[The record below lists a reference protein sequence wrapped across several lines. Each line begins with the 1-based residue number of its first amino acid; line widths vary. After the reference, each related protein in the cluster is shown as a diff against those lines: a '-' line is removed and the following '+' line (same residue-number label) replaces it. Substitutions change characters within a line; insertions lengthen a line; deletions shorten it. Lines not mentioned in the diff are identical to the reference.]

1 MLPDISDGL
10 IIRAIQTYRMV
21 EAGRDYWSR
30 GLVRELNLDERE
42 RRATASVK
50 GSAPAPYR
58 VDLIF
63 NGVGP
68 GSRASSRCSCPVGI
82 GCKHAAATLFAL
94 RAELNEK
101 HRQVGTTAAPLLMP
115 LAPTKPPAEAN
126 ASPADLSPELAQWL
140 IATAPL
146 ARPPKSAPGADH
158 REIYYLVRPRPVSG
172 KAKAAN
178 GKAKT
183 EFDAGRGTPWRL
195 AVEPVQVT
203 LRANGNPVV
212 SPQWAWRPELYGP
225 DRGSAHITPE
235 DRLLIRRLQLRI
247 GEVDGS
253 GALDGTA
260 GLELLRR
267 IIATGRG
274 RWGSVKGPA
283 MEWGVAIGG
292 RFEWQT
298 DIDARIRLT
307 LAIEAAPS
315 VIVAALAP
323 PLAID
328 TKSGLL
334 MSVETG
340 VEPLLAE
347 QLLRLPPVPPQS
359 VQMLAARWG
368 EVAPELVPAPVLPK
382 IRELGMLAPT
392 PVLTLL
398 VDKVSM
404 EELYHGFYR
413 SSRKTRSEW
422 ALARLTFDYG
432 AVEVDSASVGET
444 LMVRDGDD
452 LMRFTRDLSAEARAS
467 DRLLIA
473 GLHPLGELEAVYP
486 TDRQDWDFA
495 TTLRAGPAD
504 FAPFLVGDAER
515 LRSEGW
521 RVELAP
527 DFPLE
532 LATLDADS
540 LAFEIEA
547 AGIDWFDLSL
557 GAVVDGQR
565 IDLVPALR
573 SLLAALGPVEI
584 DQLLQDE
591 ALLDPGATLPV
602 MLEGGRVA
610 SLPLARIA
618 PVLKALL
625 LLAGSDGLPAGG
637 GRLAIA
643 RTDLGM
649 LAALEQTTPGFA
661 WRGAEPLRALAR
673 RLATMRFEPVPPP
686 PDFTATLRP
695 YQQTGLDWLQ
705 ALDGA
710 GFGGLLADDMGLGK
724 TVQTLAHI
732 ASLNALG
739 RLNQGVLIVAPTSV
753 LPNWL
758 AEIENFVPH
767 LSTLLLHGPD
777 RRAQMDSI
785 AEHDI
790 VLTSYPLLVR
800 DKDLLARTTFGLI
813 VYDEAHNLKN
823 PRTASHAA
831 ARLLSAERRIALT
844 GTPVENRLTDAWALI
859 DLVVPGLLGSL
870 SEFGRTY
877 RTPIEKHGDKQA
889 KVRLARRLK
898 PFLLRRT
905 KEGVAT
911 DLPEKSLIPE
921 LIELGSEQMALHE
934 SQRLLMHQRVR
945 EEIARVGF
953 MRAQIMVLSALT
965 RLRQICCDPRLIG
978 TYGTT
983 PPASAKLE
991 RLLEMLDELIPEGR
1005 RIILFSQFTSMLDLI
1020 KLELDRRAIS
1030 WVELTGKSKD
1040 RKTPVVRFQAGEVP
1054 LILVSL
1060 KAGGTGLNLTAA
1072 DTILLFDPWW
1082 NPAIEAQAIDRAH
1095 RIGQTKPVFVHRLIA
1110 KGTIEEKILA
1120 LQARKAAIAE
1130 TLWSEDS
1137 SAVAQLSEEDIAFLL
1152 G

>member
-1 MLPDISDGL
+1 MLPDITDRL
-10 IIRAIQTYRMV
+10 IIHAVQTNRMV

-30 GLVRELNLDERE
+30 GLVLELNLDEGE
-42 RRATASVK
+42 GRATASVK
-50 GSAPAPYR
+50 GNAPAPYR

-63 NGVGP
+63 NGVGHDI
-68 GSRASSRCSCPVGI
+68 RASSRCSCPVGV

-94 RAELNEK
+94 RAEFNEK
-101 HRQVGTTAAPLLMP
+101 QRRVATTAPLLMP
-115 LAPTKPPAEAN
+115 LAPAKLPPQASG
-126 ASPADLSPELAQWL
+126 SPAGLSPELEQWL
-140 IATAPL
+140 ITTAPL
-146 ARPPKSAPGADH
+146 ARPTQRAPGADH

-172 KAKAAN
+172 KAKGAKAA
-178 GKAKT
+178 KA
-183 EFDAGRGTPWRL
+183 EFDAGRGTPCRL
-195 AVEPVQVT
+195 AVEPVEVT
-203 LRANGNPVV
+203 LRPNGNPVV
-212 SPQWAWRPELYGP
+212 SPQWAWRQALYRP
-225 DRGSAHITPE
+225 DTTSAHITPE
-235 DRLLIRRLQLRI
+235 ERLLIRRLELRI
-247 GEVDGS
+247 GEVDDT

-267 IIATGRG
+267 VIANGRA
-274 RWGSVKGPA
+274 RWGSVKGPP
-283 MEWGVAIGG
+283 MEWGAPISG

-298 DIDARIRLT
+298 DIEGRIRLT

-315 VIVAALAP
+315 VIVAAMAP

-328 TKSGLL
+328 TESGLL

-347 QLLRLPPVPPQS
+347 QLLRLPPVPPHS
-359 VQMLAARWG
+359 VLMLAARWG
-368 EVAPELVPAPVLPK
+368 EIAPELVPPPVPPD
-382 IRELGMLAPT
+382 IRELGVLAPT
-392 PVLTLL
+392 PVLTLV

-404 EELYHGFYR
+404 EEPYHGYYR
-413 SSRKTRSEW
+413 STRKIRSEW

-432 AVEVDSASVGET
+432 PAQVDAISAGET
-444 LMVRDGDD
+444 LLVRDGDD
-452 LMRFTRDLSAEARAS
+452 LVRFTRDLAAEARAI
-467 DRLLIA
+467 DRLLFA
-473 GLHPLGELEAVYP
+473 GLYPLGELGDVYP

-495 TTLRAGPAD
+495 ATVVRTGPAD
-504 FAPFLVGDAER
+504 FAQFLVGDAER

-521 RVELAP
+521 RVELTP
-527 DFPLE
+527 GFPLE
-532 LATLDADS
+532 LATFDADS

-547 AGIDWFDLSL
+547 TGIDWFDLSL

-573 SLLAALGPVEI
+573 SLLAAFGPVEI
-584 DQLLQDE
+584 GQLLQDE
-591 ALLDPGATLPV
+591 ALQDPGATLPV
-602 MLEGGRVA
+602 MLEDRRVA
-610 SLPLARIA
+610 PLPLARIA

-625 LLAGSDGLPAGG
+625 LLAGSDGLPAS

-643 RTDLGM
+643 RTDLGT
-649 LAALEQTTPGFA
+649 LAALEQATPGFA

-673 RLATMRFEPVPPP
+673 RLATLSFDPVPPP
-686 PDFTATLRP
+686 ADFTAALRP

-732 ASLNALG
+732 ASLNA
-739 RLNQGVLIVAPTSV
+739 QGKLKQPVLIVAPTSV

-758 AEIENFVPH
+758 AEIERFVPH
-767 LSTLLLHGPD
+767 LSSLLLHGPD
-777 RRAQMDSI
+777 RRGQMDRI
-785 AEHDI
+785 TQHHI

-800 DKDLLARTTFGLI
+800 DQDLLARTTFGLV

-831 ARLLSAERRIALT
+831 ARRLSAERRIALT

-859 DLVVPGLLGSL
+859 DLVVPGLFGSL

-877 RTPIEKHGDKQA
+877 RTPIERRGDKEA
-889 KVRLARRLK
+889 RARLARRLK

-921 LIELGSEQMALHE
+921 LIELGHEQMALHE
-934 SQRLLMHQRVR
+934 SQRLLMHKRVR
-945 EEIARVGF
+945 DEIARVGF
-953 MRAQIMVLSALT
+953 MRAQIMLLSALT
-965 RLRQICCDPRLIG
+965 RLRQICCDPRLVG
-978 TYGTT
+978 SHGTT

-1020 KLELDRRAIS
+1020 KPELDRRAIP

-1040 RKTPVVRFQAGEVP
+1040 RKTPVARFQAGEVP

-1072 DTILLFDPWW
+1072 DTVLLFDPWW

-1130 TLWSEDS
+1130 ALWSEDS
-1137 SAVAQLSEEDIAFLL
+1137 TSVAQLSEEDIAFLL